1 MSISFHCESCKK
13 KIKAPDTA
21 GGKWGNCPHCQHKCY
36 IPLPA
41 SDDGGDELTL
51 APIDEGAE
59 TKYGA
64 MMRETHHLTHDIL
77 HEMEDEEDPASPFP
91 KETSEKELLGHIIL
105 YLRQM
110 ADGMLTQAEA
120 NVDKIRPFKDQAKK
134 VIVKMTRAE
143 RPEPE
148 LADIPPRVLQGY
160 IKDLHTKLG
169 QS

>member
-1 MSISFHCESCKK
+1 
-13 KIKAPDTA
+13 
-21 GGKWGNCPHCQHKCY
+21 
-36 IPLPA
+36 
-41 SDDGGDELTL
+41 
-51 APIDEGAE
+51 
-59 TKYGA
+59 
-64 MMRETHHLTHDIL
+64 
-77 HEMEDEEDPASPFP
+77 P